1 MLKMEKYLKAGTRL
15 LINPDYRFL
24 FMADKMGRYNRMP
37 DEQYLRKRF
46 KATIGRD
53 LNLENPQTYNEKIQW
68 LKLYDRK
75 PLYTELVDKIEVK
88 KYVADKIGDEYVIPL
103 LGVWNSPEEI
113 DFTLLPNQFVLK
125 CNHNSGLGMYICKD
139 KSKLDIDRVKRGLNI
154 GLKEDKYLLGREWPY
169 KNVKRRILA
178 EKYMEDNT
186 THDLKDYKFFAFD
199 GVVKALFIATERQSV
214 NEETKFD
221 FFDAEFQHLGLING
235 HPNAEITPS
244 CPKAFEEMKR
254 LAEKLSKGFPHVRV
268 DFYEVNGKVYFGEFT
283 FSHWSGLMPFEPESW
298 DYTFGSWIT
307 LPKSSK

>member
-1 MLKMEKYLKAGTRL
+1 MRKMDKYLKAGKKL
-15 LINPDYRFL
+15 LIDPDYRFL
-24 FMADKMGRYNRMP
+24 FMADKMGGYNRMP
-37 DEQYLRKRF
+37 DEQYLRRRF
-46 KATIGRD
+46 KATIGRE
-53 LNLENPQTYNEKIQW
+53 LNLESPQTYNEKIQW

-103 LGVWNSPEEI
+103 LGVWNDPEEI

-125 CNHNSGLGMYICKD
+125 CNHNSGIGMYICKD

-199 GVVKALFIATERQSV
+199 GVVKALFIATERQSA

-221 FFDAEFQHLGLING
+221 FFDAEFQHLDLING

-244 CPKAFEEMKR
+244 CPKMFEEMKR
-254 LAEKLSKGFPHVRV
+254 LAEKLSKGFPHVRI

-307 LPKSSK
+307 LPKSLK